1 MPPLERRRRR
11 HPTPAVLVGVAAVLV
26 VAVLVGGLFEVGR
39 GSTSYH
45 RDVNRSYAAQASL
58 LVATSNQQGD
68 QVRALMDDMPGLDRD
83 TLESRLGS
91 LSAASAHLAASA
103 TALEPPAPTVGG
115 LATALAE
122 RASALSQL
130 RAAVDGLLTLDRAA
144 PLAPPSAAAR
154 VTAAGALL
162 ARADAG
168 YASVRR
174 AFRAAPG
181 NATLP
186 RSVWVPDAQLW
197 AAGPATTLVSELT
210 SSPSLAP
217 RPEVVL
223 LPSTVAVMP
232 TSVPRVTPGGAS
244 VVPPTTTL
252 GVSVVVAD
260 RGNMPLDRAL
270 VSARVV
276 PQGPGTV
283 SASSVNVALEPS
295 STVAVTLPT
304 LSVAPGDSYT
314 LTVSVLP
321 PAGQA
326 NLATTSFSY
335 TLTVAPPTPPTTTTT
350 TAPPP
355 TTTTARSPATTAGA
369 QASTAPGT

>member
-1 MPPLERRRRR
+1 M
-11 HPTPAVLVGVAAVLV
+11 
-26 VAVLVGGLFEVGR
+26 
-39 GSTSYH
+39 
-45 RDVNRSYAAQASL
+45 
-58 LVATSNQQGD
+58 
-68 QVRALMDDMPGLDRD
+68 
-83 TLESRLGS
+83 
-91 LSAASAHLAASA
+91 
-103 TALEPPAPTVGG
+103 
-115 LATALAE
+115 
-122 RASALSQL
+122 
-130 RAAVDGLLTLDRAA
+130 
-144 PLAPPSAAAR
+144 
-154 VTAAGALL
+154 
-162 ARADAG
+162 
-168 YASVRR
+168 
-174 AFRAAPG
+174 
-181 NATLP
+181 
-186 RSVWVPDAQLW
+186 PDAQLW

-335 TLTVAPPTPPTTTTT
+335 ALDGGPADAAHHDHDHRPPAHHDHRPLAAHHRRRPGEHGPRDL
-350 TAPPP
+350 A
-355 TTTTARSPATTAGA
+355 
-369 QASTAPGT
+369 ASTAAPGAS

>member
-1 MPPLERRRRR
+1 M
-11 HPTPAVLVGVAAVLV
+11 
-26 VAVLVGGLFEVGR
+26 
-39 GSTSYH
+39 
-45 RDVNRSYAAQASL
+45 
-58 LVATSNQQGD
+58 
-68 QVRALMDDMPGLDRD
+68 
-83 TLESRLGS
+83 
-91 LSAASAHLAASA
+91 
-103 TALEPPAPTVGG
+103 
-115 LATALAE
+115 
-122 RASALSQL
+122 
-130 RAAVDGLLTLDRAA
+130 
-144 PLAPPSAAAR
+144 
-154 VTAAGALL
+154 
-162 ARADAG
+162 
-168 YASVRR
+168 
-174 AFRAAPG
+174 
-181 NATLP
+181 
-186 RSVWVPDAQLW
+186 PDAQLW